1 MWSAHNYYDLWQQSG
16 YMWQTELVERP
27 KGDNLYLYEREFDN
41 IWKISKYLSGST
53 LLNFVSQGTLGMQSL
68 REEKA
73 ALIDWV
79 RRRSFLFEPTYVKQ
93 DVNVAVV

>member
-1 MWSAHNYYDLWQQSG
+1 
-16 YMWQTELVERP
+16 MWQTELVERP
-27 KGDNLYLYEREFDN
+27 KGDNLDFNKREFN
-41 IWKISKYLSGST
+41 KVWQISKYLSGST

-79 RRRSFLFEPTYVKQ
+79 LRRSFLFDPTYVKQ
-93 DVNVAVV
+93 DVNVAVA